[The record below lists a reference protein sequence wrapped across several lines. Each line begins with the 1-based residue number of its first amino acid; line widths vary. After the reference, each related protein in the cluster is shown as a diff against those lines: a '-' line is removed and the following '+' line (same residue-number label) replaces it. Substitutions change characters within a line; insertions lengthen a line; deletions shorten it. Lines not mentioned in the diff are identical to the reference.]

1 MDVTV
6 LARDFERLLPSF
18 DVDDDKIQV
27 TIDGNAITFSNVSN
41 EFITVTA
48 NTIYYNSKTHTT
60 SGPIEVAP
68 GISVTRDVRDFLSPM
83 LEIESSYKAMTPDK
97 AAGASFRFGLAVRY
111 RSASEV
117 EEQTLHDLR
126 DYNVGCVIN
135 DRIRPGSCRPQTVA
149 QSDTPDPAADD
160 IPASRPKARY

>member
-1 MDVTV
+1 MSTT
-6 LARDFERLLPSF
+6 S
-18 DVDDDKIQV
+18 KIKV
-27 TIDGNAITFSNVSN
+27 TIDGNAIAFSQTYLS

-48 NTIYYNSKTHTT
+48 STVYYNSKTHTT
-60 SGPIEVAP
+60 PGPIEIAP
-68 GISVTRDVRDFLSPM
+68 GISVTRDVSEFLSPT

-117 EEQTLHDLR
+117 EEQTLHALR

-149 QSDTPDPAADD
+149 QSETPEPAGDSLPED
-160 IPASRPKARY
+160 RPRARY